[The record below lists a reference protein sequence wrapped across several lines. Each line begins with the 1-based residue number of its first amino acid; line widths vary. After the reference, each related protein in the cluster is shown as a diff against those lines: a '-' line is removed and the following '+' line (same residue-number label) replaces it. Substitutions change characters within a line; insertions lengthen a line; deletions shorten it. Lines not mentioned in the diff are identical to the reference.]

1 MRISLSI
8 VFVFSLSINL
18 FSQNIDK
25 PNMSLREL
33 KQNFDITQLSDSLMD
48 SFTIQKSTKI
58 LKNLDAKIEDYTII
72 NQRNDSLKV
81 DTSLTIEKFYKLNY
95 LRSDNFELIE
105 FSNTGHTYNSLSFV
119 ESKGLF
125 PQIGSN
131 AKHYNYLKT
140 NDINYYHVATPFTE
154 LMYRSAFVQ
163 GQLLDA
169 LFSVNTSPRF
179 NFTIARKGLR
189 SLGNYQHF
197 LSSSSNFRFSTNY
210 NSRNSKYFLKTH
222 YVNQNLFSEENGGIR
237 EDDISNFESGNTE
250 FIDRSVFDP
259 QFENADNTLHGKRFY
274 LNQNYL
280 IKNSLD
286 SLNTRKWS
294 VGNIITLENKY
305 YQFKQSTPNEYFGES
320 TGFNQINDKVSFDT
334 FLINFNTSYGSSKL
348 GMATFFMNYRD
359 VNYSYENLVDIDNN
373 HNYESIIDENFSF
386 GLNYLFKKE
395 NYILDF
401 QFESMLTGDVEGSLI
416 KAGLLLNINSDS
428 NIKFSFINSDNSPD
442 YNYIVNNSSYLNYNW
457 NNLFKNI
464 NTTKYILNFS
474 SDKLFKFNFEFNNIL
489 NHTYFVKDVSGI
501 VLPVQEFNNLGV
513 FKMNISK
520 KISFN
525 KFAIDNRVQFQKTGD
540 ESLGIINIPE
550 LILRN
555 TFYFQDELF
564 KKALFL
570 QTGFTFN
577 YFSEFYMNSYDP
589 LLSEFYVQNNKLIG
603 NFPRID
609 FFVNAKIQQTRIFL
623 KAEHINSSFTGYNYY
638 SAPNY
643 PYRDFS
649 IRFGLVWNFFM

>member
-1 MRISLSI
+1 MKISLSI

-58 LKNLDAKIEDYTII
+58 LKNLDDKIEDYTII

-305 YQFKQSTPNEYFGES
+305 YQFKQSTSNEYFGES
-320 TGFNQINDKVSFDT
+320 TGFNQINDKVSFYT
-334 FLINFNTSYGSSKL
+334 FLVNFNTSFSSSKL
-348 GMATFFMNYRD
+348 GMTTFFMNYRD

-373 HNYESIIDENFSF
+373 YNYESIIDENFSF

-555 TFYFQDELF
+555 TFYFKDELF